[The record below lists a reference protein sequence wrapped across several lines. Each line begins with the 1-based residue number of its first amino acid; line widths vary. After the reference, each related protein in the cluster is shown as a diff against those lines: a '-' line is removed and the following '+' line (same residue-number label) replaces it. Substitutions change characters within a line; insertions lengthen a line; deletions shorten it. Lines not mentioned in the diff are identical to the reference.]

1 MKKGKKK
8 EHILKYVI
16 ILIAMVGLIGIG
28 IVPLSKNLKFGL
40 DLKGGFE
47 VLYQVE
53 GIDSKKV
60 DSSMV
65 ESTYKTIIKRIDV
78 LGVSEPVVTIEGED
92 KIRVQLA
99 GVTDPEEARKTLG
112 QVASLSFRD
121 TEDHLLMTSD
131 VLSSNGAKIGSDQ
144 TGKPAVALTVKD
156 KDKFYEVT
164 KEVSQKSDNR
174 IVIWLDYEE
183 GKDSFKN
190 SETTCGTTT
199 SKCLSAAY
207 VNEGFASDVII
218 QGNFTQDQVKQL
230 VELINSGS
238 LSTKLT
244 EISSKTVD
252 ASFGSNSLEK
262 TFIAGII
269 GLVLVMLLMILLYRF
284 SGFITAIGLAIYTF
298 VTFLIFWLVGGVLTL
313 PGIAA
318 MLLGIGMAVDANIIN
333 FSRIKDELK
342 SGKTLANAYR
352 IGSKDSFLT
361 IIDANLTT
369 LIVGI
374 ILFIFGES
382 SIKGFATML
391 MISIFVTFVV
401 MVAFVRWILGKFV
414 KSGMF
419 DEKAKLFVG
428 FNERKKENP
437 FAKYSFSKNKTK
449 LMALGD
455 ILIIV
460 SIVSIIFQGLN
471 LGIDFKG
478 GSSITIKTEKEVKI
492 EQLEKDIKEL
502 GYQLNS
508 VDDINDTTKTVI
520 VTDSLGQNQV
530 LKTEKY
536 FQEKYDASTDIGVV
550 SNIVKKELVK
560 NAIFALI
567 LAGIGIVIYVSF
579 RFSFNYAIAGII
591 ALLHDTLIVVGLF
604 SLCHL
609 EVSTIFIAAIL
620 SIIGYS
626 INDTIVLFDR
636 VRENIKKQKLKNKEQ
651 LQEVVDR
658 SIRKTIY
665 RNILTTLTTIFPV
678 AALIL
683 FGSHEILNFNIAL
696 LIGLLVGAYSSLF
709 ITIFIF
715 EKLEEKNIGK
725 PKKKKWYEDT
735 KEVEERKIKGINS

>member
-1 MKKGKKK
+1 
-8 EHILKYVI
+8 
-16 ILIAMVGLIGIG
+16 
-28 IVPLSKNLKFGL
+28 
-40 DLKGGFE
+40 
-47 VLYQVE
+47 
-53 GIDSKKV
+53 
-60 DSSMV
+60 
-65 ESTYKTIIKRIDV
+65 
-78 LGVSEPVVTIEGED
+78 
-92 KIRVQLA
+92 
-99 GVTDPEEARKTLG
+99 
-112 QVASLSFRD
+112 
-121 TEDHLLMTSD
+121 
-131 VLSSNGAKIGSDQ
+131 
-144 TGKPAVALTVKD
+144 
-156 KDKFYEVT
+156 
-164 KEVSQKSDNR
+164 
-174 IVIWLDYEE
+174 
-183 GKDSFKN
+183 
-190 SETTCGTTT
+190 
-199 SKCLSAAY
+199 
-207 VNEGFASDVII
+207 
-218 QGNFTQDQVKQL
+218 
-230 VELINSGS
+230 
-238 LSTKLT
+238 
-244 EISSKTVD
+244 
-252 ASFGSNSLEK
+252 
-262 TFIAGII
+262 
-269 GLVLVMLLMILLYRF
+269 
-284 SGFITAIGLAIYTF
+284 
-298 VTFLIFWLVGGVLTL
+298 
-313 PGIAA
+313 
-318 MLLGIGMAVDANIIN
+318 
-333 FSRIKDELK
+333 
-342 SGKTLANAYR
+342 
-352 IGSKDSFLT
+352 
-361 IIDANLTT
+361 
-369 LIVGI
+369 
-374 ILFIFGES
+374 
-382 SIKGFATML
+382 
-391 MISIFVTFVV
+391 
-401 MVAFVRWILGKFV
+401 
-414 KSGMF
+414 
-419 DEKAKLFVG
+419 
-428 FNERKKENP
+428 
-437 FAKYSFSKNKTK
+437 
-449 LMALGD
+449 MALGD